1 MIKGTLGKILGEKW
15 KAMSDEE
22 KAVSSVTR
30 ALTRWGK
37 ETFTFFFYFLTDW
50 SPRTRA
56 RVHFF
61 FLLALYCQGWGRQ
74 EALWS
79 WKGCC
84 KYLVLFQSLVAH
96 CCITNSLRSLVKKNK
111 HSLELHAF
119 SLPHSSTHCF
129 ILPIYATHTYTSLSE
144 CSQHSFQFWFFFFYS
159 IELWK
164 HGFK

>member
-61 FLLALYCQGWGRQ
+61 FLLALYCQG
-74 EALWS
+74 
-79 WKGCC
+79 
-84 KYLVLFQSLVAH
+84 
-96 CCITNSLRSLVKKNK
+96 
-111 HSLELHAF
+111 
-119 SLPHSSTHCF
+119 
-129 ILPIYATHTYTSLSE
+129 
-144 CSQHSFQFWFFFFYS
+144 
-159 IELWK
+159 
-164 HGFK
+164 